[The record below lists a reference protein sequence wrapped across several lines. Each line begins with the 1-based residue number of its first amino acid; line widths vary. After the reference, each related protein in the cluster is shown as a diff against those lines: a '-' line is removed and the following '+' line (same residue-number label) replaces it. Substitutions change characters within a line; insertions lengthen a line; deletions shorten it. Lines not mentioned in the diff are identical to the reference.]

1 LIVVECTESGIS
13 QCVQIIKQ
21 GGVAVFPTD
30 TVYGIGCDP
39 YNQSAVNKVFRIKRR
54 KENKP
59 LPVLV
64 SDLADADKL
73 VDLGEKG
80 RLLASRCWP
89 GPVTI
94 VAPLLDRSIASTIT
108 AGTDS
113 LGVRVP
119 ANKCV
124 LTLLQQ
130 CRYLVGTS
138 ANLAGEDSPKSAS
151 DVLESGL
158 QGFDVLLDG
167 GPTGS
172 GKESTIVDV
181 TNLSVIREGAISS
194 QRILEILE
202 AGKS

>member
-39 YNQSAVNKVFRIKRR
+39 YNQSAVNKVFRIKHR

-64 SDLADADKL
+64 SDLVDAGRV

-80 RLLASRCWP
+80 RLLASRYWP

>member
-1 LIVVECTESGIS
+1 MIVVECTESGIS

-39 YNQSAVNKVFRIKRR
+39 YNQSAVNKVFSIKHR

-64 SDLADADKL
+64 SDLVDAGRV

-80 RLLASRCWP
+80 RLLASRYWP

-124 LTLLQQ
+124 LSLLQQ

-138 ANLAGEDSPKSAS
+138 ANLAGEVSPKSGS

>member
-1 LIVVECTESGIS
+1 MIVVECTKSGIS

-64 SDLADADKL
+64 SDQADAGKL

-80 RLLASRCWP
+80 RLLASQCWP

-94 VAPLLDRSIASTIT
+94 VAPLLDRTIASTIT

-124 LTLLQQ
+124 LSLLQE
-130 CRYLVGTS
+130 CKYLVGTS
-138 ANLAGEDSPKSAS
+138 ANLAGEVSPKSAS

-167 GPTGS
+167 GPAGS

>member
-1 LIVVECTESGIS
+1 LIVVECTKSGIS

-54 KENKP
+54 KESKP

-64 SDLADADKL
+64 SDEADAGRL
-73 VDLGEKG
+73 VNLGEKG

-94 VAPLLDRSIASTIT
+94 VAPLLDRTIASTIT

-124 LTLLQQ
+124 LSLLQH

-138 ANLAGEDSPKSAS
+138 ANLAGEVSPKSAS

-167 GPTGS
+167 GLTGS

-181 TNLSVIREGAISS
+181 TSLSVIREGAISL

>member
-1 LIVVECTESGIS
+1 MIVVECTKSGIS

-54 KENKP
+54 KESKP

-64 SDLADADKL
+64 SDEADAGRL
-73 VDLGEKG
+73 VNLGEKG

-94 VAPLLDRSIASTIT
+94 VAPLLDRTIASTIT

-124 LTLLQQ
+124 LSLLQH

-138 ANLAGEDSPKSAS
+138 ANLAGEVSPKSAS

-167 GPTGS
+167 GLTGS

-181 TNLSVIREGAISS
+181 TSLSVIREGAISL